1 MPNEFAE
8 QEGAAPSDITQS
20 VPLSEES
27 LPFEKYAQEIGILAI
42 NSINCQMPISELRT
56 AC

>member
-42 NSINCQMPISELRT
+42 NCQMPISELRT